1 MPKAADRSAAFPA
14 AAAAG
19 ALYRCPPKRPRPAA
33 AAGGGVNEPE
43 PRPRPAEAAEMMS
56 KQSFRGCWQV
66 VSYLLNT
73 LKIRENMGTRY
84 LVVIKHEGLQFRF
97 STFSQLVLERR
108 TVRKWCQVTNYSVFV
123 FCLHKSLML
132 RLSFLAPVNST
143 LLLYIYQLFQAYV
156 Y

>member
-56 KQSFRGCWQV
+56 KQSFRGC
-66 VSYLLNT
+66 
-73 LKIRENMGTRY
+73 
-84 LVVIKHEGLQFRF
+84 
-97 STFSQLVLERR
+97 
-108 TVRKWCQVTNYSVFV
+108 
-123 FCLHKSLML
+123 
-132 RLSFLAPVNST
+132 
-143 LLLYIYQLFQAYV
+143 
-156 Y
+156 